1 MAYVSLVTN
10 GGLGIINNRLMGSGT
25 SPKYVGWGIGTDEAA
40 ATDVGL
46 QTASAE
52 ARTSGTESR
61 VTTTTTNDTYQV
73 VGEIVSLS
81 TQAITEVVLMDADT
95 SGNCFMRANFAA
107 LNLVAGDSIEF
118 TIKCIADQA

>member
-1 MAYVSLVTN
+1 MAYVSTVTN
-10 GGLGIINNRLMGSGT
+10 GGLGIINNRLLGSGT
-25 SPKYVGWGIGTDEAA
+25 APKYVAWGTGTNEAA
-40 ATDVGL
+40 VTDTGL

-61 VTTTTTNDTYQV
+61 QTTSTSNDTYQV

-81 TQAITEVVLMDADT
+81 TQAITEVALYDADT

-107 LNLVAGDSIEF
+107 LNLVAGDSVEF
-118 TIKCIADQA
+118 TIKCIGDQA